1 MGMMNSSR
9 PTQLLVLDPE
19 DTLTF
24 AGSCNETCIADL
36 EVTNPTPYSICYK
49 IKTTATRRY
58 SVKPKVGVLLPYSRQ
73 VVNFQVKG
81 EKIDI
86 MDKFKLLSAVVPN
99 NVGADPSQM
108 WEYINEATTMQ
119 SKIKVMFIE
128 KTESDTQMQT
138 AVLKKT
144 TVQTILA
151 GTFLII
157 TAFFISFFYHS

>member
-1 MGMMNSSR
+1 MNNSK

-24 AGSCNETCIADL
+24 NGSCNETCSADL

-58 SVKPKVGVLLPYSRQ
+58 SVKPKSGVLLPYSRQ
-73 VVNFQVKG
+73 VVNFQVRG
-81 EKIDI
+81 DKIDL

-99 NVGADPSQM
+99 NSAADPSHM
-108 WEYINEATTMQ
+108 WEYINEAMTMQ

-128 KTESDTQMQT
+128 KTESDAQLQT
-138 AVLKKT
+138 TTLKKT
-144 TVQTILA
+144 TVQTVLI
-151 GTFLII
+151 GTFLIVI
-157 TAFFISFFYHS
+157 AFFISFFYHS